1 MISQGLKNTGPLVV
15 VLFVFELTKIRF
27 GWDRRPRCG
36 RMEDKMELSAITGLM
51 GVTKLNSL
59 EEATRTGSLT
69 PKAETVDG
77 TLFDAFLN
85 TAIDNIKTTNS
96 YLSDAEDEEIKFAL
110 GETENTH
117 DLTIALQKA
126 STALQYTVA
135 VRDKLLEAYKELMQ
149 MQI

>member
-1 MISQGLKNTGPLVV
+1 MDI
-15 VLFVFELTKIRF
+15 
-27 GWDRRPRCG
+27 
-36 RMEDKMELSAITGLM
+36 SAISALDNGK
-51 GVTKLNSL
+51 GISGISL
-59 EEATRTGSLT
+59 PEPASLT
-69 PKAETVDG
+69 GTLTEKDRKAEG

-85 TAIDNIKTTNS
+85 SAIDNIRTTNE
-96 YLSDAEDEEIKFAL
+96 YLSNAEDEEIKFAL

-135 VRDKLLEAYKELMQ
+135 VRDRLLDAYKELMQ